1 MLDAMRAELLRGI
14 ADNPD
19 DVASWLAYAD
29 WLQQEDAPRGELI
42 ALDIALET
50 AADKVELEAR
60 RKELLVAR
68 APALL
73 GTTFSKFV
81 AEGYGSIDW
90 RRGFI
95 DRLSYDGK
103 GLAHQRAVGWLV
115 RVICDEYPEPFTFMR
130 RLALPRTDLASVTPL
145 ARFERLVELDISDS
159 SVTDLAPLVAFG
171 ELRKVDAT
179 GCTVP
184 RAQIVELR
192 AARPNLA
199 LRV

>member
-1 MLDAMRAELLRGI
+1 MLGTMRAELLRGS

-29 WLQQEDAPRGELI
+29 WLQQEDTPRGELI

-50 AADKVELEAR
+50 AADKTELEAR
-60 RKELLVAR
+60 RAELLVAR

-73 GTTFSKFV
+73 GTTFSKFI
-81 AEGYGSIDW
+81 AEGYGTIAW

-103 GLAHQRAVGWLV
+103 ALAHKRAVGWLV
-115 RVICDEYPEPFTFMR
+115 RVICEEYPEPFTFMR
-130 RLALPRTDLASVTPL
+130 RLALPGTDLASVTPL

-159 SVTDLAPLVAFG
+159 NVTDLAPLAAFG
-171 ELRKVDAT
+171 ELRKVDVR
-179 GCTVP
+179 GCGIRTSYI
-184 RAQIVELR
+184 AELGL
-192 AARPNLA
+192 ARPDLA
-199 LRV
+199 VRS